1 MAISENVSSVP
12 ASNVVRFSVG
22 EKEIA
27 LANAARNAIGNEALA
42 FRDFYK
48 LIVVDHELPISALM
62 PREKNAGRRSN
73 IEQAAY
79 DFAIN
84 AFYTYKF
91 GADIARAIGDKNV
104 KPDTVLPIS
113 QFIGKNGK
121 PYADQTKR
129 AITQSFGGTPWK
141 MFVSRLA
148 DLLAG
153 DAIDAK
159 LAAGEMTQEEADAAG
174 KRGKPVTKSRQEK
187 VVAMVAELCK
197 MLRKGAGDKDGD
209 FDHEKAKAFAEI
221 VSKEASEHGF
231 R

>member
-1 MAISENVSSVP
+1 MATSKKVSSVP

-62 PREKNAGRRSN
+62 PREKDAGRRSN
-73 IEQAAY
+73 VEQAAY

-91 GADIARAIGDKNV
+91 GADIAMAIGDKNV

-141 MFVSRLA
+141 LFVSRLA

-153 DAIDAK
+153 DTIDAK

-197 MLRKGAGDKDGD
+197 MLRKEAGGNDGG

-221 VSKEASEHGF
+221 VSKEASAHGF

>member
-1 MAISENVSSVP
+1 MAKVSTSSVP
-12 ASNVVRFSVG
+12 ASGLVRFSVG

-27 LANAARNAIGNEALA
+27 LANAARNAVGNEALA
-42 FRDFYK
+42 FRDFYSV
-48 LIVVDHELPISALM
+48 IVVEHELPISALM
-62 PREKNAGRRSN
+62 PRAKDAGRRSN
-73 IEQAAY
+73 EEQAAY

-91 GADIARAIGDKNV
+91 GADIAMAIADKNV
-104 KPDTVLPIS
+104 DPDTVLPIS
-113 QFIGKNGK
+113 QFIGKTGK
-121 PYADQTKR
+121 PYTDQTKR

-141 MFVSRLA
+141 AFVVRLA

-174 KRGKPVTKSRQEK
+174 KRGKGVTKSRQEK
-187 VVAMVAELCK
+187 VVAMVTELCK
-197 MLRKGAGDKDGD
+197 MLRKEASDKDEG
-209 FDHEKAKAFAEI
+209 FDHEKAKAFAAI